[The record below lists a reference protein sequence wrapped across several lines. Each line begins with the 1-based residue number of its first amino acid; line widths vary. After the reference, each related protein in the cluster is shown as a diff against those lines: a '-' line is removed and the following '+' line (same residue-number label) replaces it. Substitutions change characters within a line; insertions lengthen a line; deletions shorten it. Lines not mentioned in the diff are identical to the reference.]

1 MKYEDEHLVYEKLKE
16 NNGNFKDYIIKVKEK
31 DADLINYIEDLID
44 NEDIYLEEFNGM
56 KGIKKMYILIDIFF
70 SHYYVKVIKLQ
81 LYQ

>member
-1 MKYEDEHLVYEKLKE
+1 MKKYINSFYRNNRLKYEDEHLVYEKLKE

-56 KGIKKMYILIDIFF
+56 KGIKKCIF
-70 SHYYVKVIKLQ
+70 
-81 LYQ
+81 